1 VLDLIGEKF
10 NSTLLYARVDLLFQN
25 ENKADDTATHDDYY
39 LSELELI
46 EPSLYLHAASDDESY
61 NTVATAF
68 HNFALDL
75 IKK

>member
-25 ENKADDTATHDDYY
+25 ENKADDTTTHDDYY

-46 EPSLYLHAASDDESY
+46 EPSLYLHAASDESY
-61 NTVATAF
+61 KTVATAF